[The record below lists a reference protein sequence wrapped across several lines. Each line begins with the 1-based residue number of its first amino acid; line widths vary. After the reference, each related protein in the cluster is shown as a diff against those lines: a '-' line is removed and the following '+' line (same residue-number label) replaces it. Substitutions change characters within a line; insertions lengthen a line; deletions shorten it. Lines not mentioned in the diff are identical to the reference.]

1 MIKIGRNYPIEYENL
16 MERGSGYI
24 GGEWINLN
32 SNYKREKNLIKP
44 HPKRFFKPS
53 HYNDVNDEVEKKLRY
68 LDNVLN
74 NVRGEMEGMKSLNK
88 TYNSNKTE
96 PNIRKNW
103 VEVEN
108 EFNKRNLQLDYYE
121 RGLINQINDCLKD
134 SK

>member
-1 MIKIGRNYPIEYENL
+1 MIEKGRNYNKEYEDL
-16 MERGSGYI
+16 MSRGSGYI

-32 SNYKREKNLIKP
+32 RNYKREKNLIKP
-44 HPKRFFKPS
+44 HPKRFFIPN

-68 LDNVLN
+68 FDNVLN

-103 VEVEN
+103 VEVED
-108 EFNKRNLQLDYYE
+108 EFNKRNIQLDYYE
-121 RGLINQINDCLKD
+121 KLIKNQINDCLKD
-134 SK
+134 S